1 MNIFFKISL
10 IAIVFVLLS
19 VLLKSNKPE
28 FVFLMRIFTVVMIF
42 SLLLDDISVFV
53 SNIMSTFLAFNVESE
68 HINLLLKVVG
78 ITIVTDFVCDTLIDS
93 GEKTLSGV
101 ISLSSKFL
109 ILYLA
114 LPIINGLVIFSL
126 KLLE

>member
-42 SLLLDDISVFV
+42 SLLLDNISVFV

-101 ISLSSKFL
+101 IGLSSKFL

>member
-10 IAIVFVLLS
+10 IAIVFVMLS
-19 VLLKSNKPE
+19 VLLKSNRPE

-53 SNIMSTFLAFNVESE
+53 SNIMSTFLAISIESE

-101 ISLSSKFL
+101 IGLSSKFL